1 MVSHKV
7 KVSIFGLV
15 TTSQVFVPFAH
26 AVHDGINNDGK
37 IINAAGEILLYG
49 MNDFS
54 EELGLKWV
62 AGEFNSVDSNS
73 EFNITTFSVLKEKPD
88 ALYFSQ
94 NRLSKTEDSS
104 TLNIG
109 AGVYKL
115 LDASGLM
122 PSYLADRNV
131 VVGAN
136 VFLDVQSGTNSLFN
150 ILGPGVHKRYSVGG
164 VLKTSGID
172 INANIYRAITNELDG
187 YNITNGWD
195 YGIDGVIPGLEQ
207 VKLGASAY
215 NFTGTN
221 EVLKG
226 RKFNIE
232 YKPNSMFTF
241 GTMYDD
247 VNDSDVDTQSVY
259 AKITYTFNAPTD
271 EQLQLKSFEPSTVWD
286 KRYDE
291 VKREN
296 TIRMEK
302 IASIPEIVIGDS
314 VSTINIRGN
323 DTTDIVIKLSQALSA
338 GQEVTLNAE
347 SSQPRYIGFVVNS
360 GDNMG
365 STDSSDDEN
374 TSPVAE
380 TKLVFTSDN
389 WESGFT
395 LKLESLRAMEA
406 DAPTKATITLK
417 VSSNNTAT
425 DFANMLEK
433 ELTVNILPVSGQS
446 DGVVAVDQPE
456 IAPWGTDIQLTGVT
470 GGGTGAIT
478 YAVTNDF
485 ASIGATVDSAGL
497 VSGTTKSGAVV
508 VTVSRAA
515 DNKYLASSKEVIV
528 VFGKSDADVTVATPP
543 VVMWGT
549 DVQISGVSGGGTGA
563 ITYAVTNDLAS
574 IGATVDNAGLVSGTT
589 KSGVIVVT
597 VSRAGDANY
606 EASSVDVIVV
616 FDKSDADVTVTT
628 PGAVMWGNDIQ
639 IPLATGGGTGAITY
653 TVKTDSDLIGAT
665 VDGSGL
671 VSGATEAG
679 SVVITVSRAGD
690 DNFEASSVDVI
701 VTFNKSDSDVTVA
714 TPGVVAWGTDVQIS
728 DVIGGGTGAI
738 TYAVKDDFDSIDAT
752 VDNAGLVSGATKAG
766 AIVVTVSRAGDDNFE
781 ASSVD
786 VIVAFDKSDADVTVV
801 TPASVVWETN
811 VQISGVSGGGTG
823 AITYAVKTDA
833 DSIGATVDGSTGLVS
848 GATKA
853 GSVVITVSRAA
864 DANYNASSADV
875 IVTFDKSNADVT
887 VATPPVVMW
896 GVDVQI
902 SGVSGGGTGAI
913 TYAVT
918 NDSDSIGATVD
929 NAGLVS
935 GTTKSGVIVVTVS
948 RAGDANYEAS
958 SVDVIVVFDKSEGD
972 VTVATPGAVMW
983 GNDIQIPLAIGG
995 GTGAITYAVK
1005 TDADSIGATVDGSGL
1020 VSGATEAGF
1029 VVITVSRAAD
1039 ANFEA
1044 SSVDVTVVFGKSDAD
1059 VTVVTPAS
1067 VAWDTNAQISGV
1079 SGGGTGAI
1087 TYTVKTDSDSI
1098 GATVDSSGLV
1108 SGATKAGA
1116 IVVTV
1121 SRATDAN
1128 YEASSVDV
1136 TVVFDKSDADVTV
1149 ATPTAV
1155 VWGNNVQIPT
1165 AIGGGTGAITYAVK
1179 TDADSIGATVG
1190 GSGLV
1195 SGAAEAGSVVITV
1208 SRAADDNYEASSV
1221 DVIVTFNKSDA
1232 DVTVGTPGTVAWGNS
1247 VQISDVIGG
1256 GTGAITYAVKDDF
1269 DSIGATVDNTGLV
1282 SGATKSGAIVVTVSR
1297 AGDDDFEASSVDVIV
1312 AFDKSDEDVTV
1323 ATPTAV
1329 SWGTDV
1335 QISDVI
1341 GGGTGTITYVVKTD
1355 ADSIGATVDGST
1367 GLVSGAT
1374 KAGSVVITV
1383 SRAADANY
1391 EASSADVIVTFD
1403 KSDIGFIVAQPG
1415 SVSWGTDVQISG
1427 VIGGGTGAITYVV
1440 KTDADSIGATVDG
1453 SGLVSGA
1460 TKAGSVV
1467 ITVSRAADANYEASS
1482 ADVIVTFDKSDIG
1495 FIVAQPGSVSWGT
1508 DVQISGVIG
1517 GGTGAIT
1524 YVVKTDA
1531 DSIGATVD
1539 GSGLVSG
1546 ATEAGSVV
1554 ITVSRAAD
1562 ANYNA
1567 SSADVIV
1574 TFDKSDA
1581 DVTVATPTA
1590 AAWDTNIQISG
1601 VAGGGTGAITYTV
1614 TDADSIGA
1622 MVDGSGLVSGATKA
1636 GSVVITVNR
1645 AADANYNA
1653 SSADVTVVFDKS
1665 DADVTVATP
1674 TAAAW
1679 DTNIQISGVAGGGTG
1694 AITYTVTDSDS
1705 IGAMVDGSGLVSG
1718 ATKAGSV
1725 VITVNRA
1732 ADANYNASSAD
1743 VTVVFDKSEADV
1755 TVATPTAA
1763 AWDTNIQISGISGGG
1778 TGAIT
1783 YTVKTDSDSIGATVD
1798 GSGLVSGATKAGSVI
1813 ITVSRAAD
1821 VNYEASSVD
1830 VTVVFDKSDADVTV
1844 ATPAAVVWGNNVQ
1857 IPTAI
1862 GGGTGAITYAVKDDS
1877 DSIGATVDNA
1887 GLVSGATKAGAIVV
1901 TVSRAGDD
1909 NFEASSVDVIV
1920 VFDKSDEDVTVATP
1934 TAVAWGNDI
1943 QISGVIGGGTGA
1955 ITYVVKTDADS
1966 IGATVDGSTGLVSG
1980 ATKVGSIVITVS
1992 RAADANYNASSA
2004 DVIVTFDKSD
2014 ADVTVATPTAAAWD
2028 TNIQISGV
2036 AGGGTG
2042 AITYTVT
2049 DADSIGAMVDGSGLV
2064 SGATEAGSVVITV
2077 SRAADDNYEA
2087 SSVDVIVTFNKSDA
2101 DVTVGTPT
2109 AVAWGNNVQIS
2120 DVIGGGTG
2128 AITYA
2133 VKDDFDS
2140 IGATVDNTGLVSGA
2154 TKAGAIVVTV
2164 SRAGDDDFEAS
2175 SVDVIVAFDKSD
2187 EDVTVGTP
2195 AAIIWGNDI
2204 QIPLATGGGTGA
2216 ITYTVKTDSD
2226 SIGATVDNAG
2236 LVSGATKAGA
2246 IVVTVSRA
2254 ADANYTASS
2263 ADVIVTF
2270 DKSDADVTV
2279 VTPASVAWDTNVQIS
2294 GVSGGGTGAITYTV
2308 TDADSV
2314 GATVDGSG
2322 LVSGATKAGSVVIT
2336 VSRTGDANFEASS
2349 VDVTV
2354 VFGKSDADVTVVTPA
2369 SVAWDTNAQI
2379 SGVSGGGTGTIT
2391 YTVKTDSD
2399 SIGATVDSSG
2409 LVSGAT
2415 KAGSVIITVSR
2426 AADVNY
2432 EASSVDVTVV
2442 FDKSDADVTVATP
2455 TAVVWG
2461 NNVQIP
2467 TAIGG
2472 GTGAITYAV
2481 KTDADSIGATVDGSG
2496 LVSGATEAGSVVITV
2511 SRVAD
2516 DNYEASSVDVIV
2528 TFNKSDADVT
2538 VATPTAVA
2546 WGTDVQI
2553 SGVIGGG
2560 TGAITYAVKDD
2571 SDSIGATVDNAGL
2584 VSGATKAGAIVVTVS
2599 RAGDDNFEASSV
2611 DVIVVFD
2618 KSDEDVT
2625 VATPTAVAW
2634 GNDIQISGVIGGGT
2648 GAITYA
2654 VKTDSDSIGATVNG
2668 AGLVS
2673 DATKAGSVTITVSR
2687 AGDANY
2693 NASSVD
2699 VIVAFDKSDIGFI
2712 VAQPGSVSWGTDV
2725 QISDVIGGGT
2735 GIITYVVKTDADSIG
2750 ATVDGSTGLVS
2761 GATKA
2766 GSVVITVSR
2775 AADANY
2781 EASSADVIVTF
2792 DKSDIGFIVAQP
2804 GSVSWGTDVQISGVI
2819 GGGTGAITYVV
2830 KTDADSIGATVDG
2843 SGLVSGATE
2852 AGSVVITVSRAAD
2865 ANYNASSADV
2875 IVTFDKSDIGFIV
2888 AQPGSVSWGTDVQI
2902 SGVIGGGTGAITY
2915 VVKTDADSIGAT
2927 VDGSTGL
2934 VSGAT
2939 KVGSIVITVSRAAD
2953 ANYNASSADVIVTFD
2968 KSDADVTVAT
2978 PTAAAW
2984 DTNIQISGV
2993 AGGGTGA
3000 ITYTVTDA
3008 DSIGAMV
3015 DGSGL
3020 VSGATKAGSVVITV
3034 NRAADANYNASSADV
3049 TVVFDKSEADVTVA
3063 TPTVAAWDT
3072 NIQISGISGG
3082 GTGAIT
3088 YTVTDSDSI
3097 GAMVDGSGL
3106 VSGATKA
3113 GSVVITVNRAADANY
3128 NASSADVTVVFDKS
3142 EADVT
3147 VATPTAAAWDT
3158 NIQISGISGGG
3169 TGAITYTVK
3178 TDSDSIGATVDGSGL
3193 VSGATKAGSVIITVS
3208 RVADDNYEASSVD
3221 VIVTFNKSDADV
3233 TVATPTAVAWGTDVQ
3248 ISGVIG
3254 GGTGAITY
3262 AVKDDS
3268 DSIGATVDNAGLVS
3282 GATKAG
3288 AIVVTVSRAGD
3299 DNFEASSVDVIVVFD
3314 KSDED
3319 VTVATPTAVAWG
3331 NDIQISGVI
3340 GGGTGAITYAVKT
3353 DSDSIGATVNGA
3365 GLVSD
3370 ATKAGSVT
3378 ITVSRAGDANYNA
3391 SSVDVIVAFDKSDI
3405 GFIVAQPGSVSWG
3418 TDVQISDVIGGGTG
3432 IITYVV
3438 KTDADSIGATVD
3450 GSTGLVSGAT
3460 KAGSVVITVS
3470 RAADANYEASSADVI
3485 VTFDKSDIGFIV
3497 AQPGSV
3503 SWGTDVQIS
3512 GVIGGGTGAITYVV
3526 KTDADSIGAT
3536 VDGSGLVSGA
3546 TEAGSVVITVSRA
3559 ADANYNASS
3568 ADVIVTFDKS
3578 DADVTVATP
3587 TAAAWD
3593 TNIQISGVA
3602 GGGTGAITYTV
3613 TDADSVGAMV
3623 DGSGLVSGAT
3633 KAGSVIITVSR
3644 AADAN
3649 YNASSADVTVVFDK
3663 SDADVTVATPTAA
3676 AWDTNIQISGVA
3688 GGGTGAITYT
3698 VTDSDSIGAMVDGSG
3713 LVSGAT
3719 KAGSVVITV
3728 NRAAD
3733 ANYNASSADVTVV
3746 FDKSEADVTVATPT
3760 AAAWDTNIQ
3769 ISGISGGGTGAI
3781 TYTVKTDSDSIG
3793 ATVDGSGLVS
3803 GATKAGSVI
3812 ITVSRAADVN
3822 YEASSVDVTVVFD
3835 KSDADVTVAT
3845 PAAVVWGNN
3854 VQIPTAIGGG
3864 TGAITYIVKTDAD
3877 SIGAMVDGSGLVSG
3891 ATEAGSVVITV
3902 SRAADDNYEASS
3914 VDVIVTFNKS
3924 DADVTVATPTAVAWG
3939 NDIQISGVIGG
3950 GTGAITYAVKDDFD
3964 SIGATVDNTGL
3975 VSGATKAGAIVVT
3988 VSRAGDD
3995 NFEASSV
4002 DVIVVFDKSDADV
4015 TVATPTAVVWG
4026 NNVQISDVIGGGTGA
4041 ITYVVKTD
4049 ADSIGATVDGSTGLV
4064 SGATKAGSVV
4074 ITVSRAGDANYN
4086 ASSAD
4091 VIVTFD
4097 KSDIGFIVAQP
4108 GSVSWGTD
4116 VQISGVI
4123 GGGTGAI
4130 TYTVTDADSI
4140 GATVDGSTGFVSGA
4154 TKVGSVVIT
4163 VSRAA
4168 DANYNASSAD
4178 VIVTFDKSDAD
4189 VTVATPAAVIW
4200 GNDIQI
4206 SGVAGG
4212 GTGAITYILTDA
4224 DSVGAT
4230 VDGAGLVSG
4239 AIKSG
4244 SVTVTVNRA
4253 TDANYEAS
4261 SVDVTVVFDRK
4272 VGTLAVATPEIDTW
4286 STPSNKTEFSNAIAL
4301 SGNLSGLGNG
4311 TVTYAVD
4318 PTGTTAINGRVGLN
4332 DGIVLANS
4340 SGDVVVTVTRAADDY
4355 YTEAEASVTVS
4366 LTKAILSQTTW
4377 SIEYDLNSGVYQEN
4391 GETGE
4396 TYIKGTGRKS
4406 TYAEFNLDTDKTT
4419 ATGNIVVDLRT
4430 GVISGVTGPGDV
4442 YLNVTAEENP
4452 LYELNPSPIEVKRIF
4467 NASPPDPDGANAGF
4481 NEVIA
4486 ATPTAVS
4493 WGTDVQISGVIGGGT
4508 GAITYSVKDDSDSI
4522 GATVDNAGLVS
4533 GATKA
4538 GAIVVTVSRAAD
4550 DNYEAS
4556 SVDVIVAFD
4565 KSDIGF
4571 IVAQP
4576 GSVSWGT
4583 DVQISGVI
4591 GGGTGAIT
4599 YVVKTDADSIGA
4611 TVDGSGLVS
4620 GTTEAGSVVITVS
4633 RAGDANYNA
4642 SSADV
4647 IVTFDKSDIGF
4658 IVAQPGSVSWGT
4670 DVQISG
4676 VIGGGTGVI
4685 TYVVKTDADSIGAT
4699 VDGSN
4704 GVVSGATKVGSVVIT
4719 VSRAADANYNAS
4731 SADVIVT
4738 FDKSDADVTVATP
4751 TSVVWGTDVQ
4761 ISGVTGGGTGTI
4773 SYAITTDTDSI
4784 GATVDGSTGLVS
4796 DVIKGGAVVVTVSR
4810 AGDDNFEASSID
4822 VVVTFDKKAS
4832 IGTLG
4837 ADSMSIFSLSS
4848 FTLYKYAKISRN
4860 VGYNENGQTVTYS
4873 GPGIIANADGTV
4885 MSQSDGL
4892 VEVRAGKN
4900 CVIRLV
4906 SGLPHVYVLKDTVC
4920 NAQVT
4925 FEEND
4930 FYTEKVEFIEF
4941 IAAPDS

>member
-37 IINAAGEILLYG
+37 IINAAGELLLHG

-164 VLKTSGID
+164 TLKTSGID

-247 VNDSDVDTQSVY
+247 VNDSNLDTQSVY

-314 VSTINIRGN
+314 VSTIDIRGN

-485 ASIGATVDSAGL
+485 DSIGATVDNAGL

-665 VDGSGL
+665 VD
-671 VSGATEAG
+671 
-679 SVVITVSRAGD
+679 
-690 DNFEASSVDVI
+690 
-701 VTFNKSDSDVTVA
+701 
-714 TPGVVAWGTDVQIS
+714 
-728 DVIGGGTGAI
+728 
-738 TYAVKDDFDSIDAT
+738 
-752 VDNAGLVSGATKAG
+752 NAGLVSGATKAG

-786 VIVAFDKSDADVTVV
+786 VIVTFNKSDSDVTVV

-811 VQISGVSGGGTG
+811 VQISG
-823 AITYAVKTDA
+823 I
-833 DSIGATVDGSTGLVS
+833 
-848 GATKA
+848 
-853 GSVVITVSRAA
+853 
-864 DANYNASSADV
+864 
-875 IVTFDKSNADVT
+875 
-887 VATPPVVMW
+887 
-896 GVDVQI
+896 
-902 SGVSGGGTGAI
+902 
-913 TYAVT
+913 
-918 NDSDSIGATVD
+918 
-929 NAGLVS
+929 
-935 GTTKSGVIVVTVS
+935 
-948 RAGDANYEAS
+948 
-958 SVDVIVVFDKSEGD
+958 
-972 VTVATPGAVMW
+972 
-983 GNDIQIPLAIGG
+983 
-995 GTGAITYAVK
+995 
-1005 TDADSIGATVDGSGL
+1005 
-1020 VSGATEAGF
+1020 
-1029 VVITVSRAAD
+1029 
-1039 ANFEA
+1039 
-1044 SSVDVTVVFGKSDAD
+1044 
-1059 VTVVTPAS
+1059 
-1067 VAWDTNAQISGV
+1067 

-1098 GATVDSSGLV
+1098 GATVDGSGLV
-1108 SGATKAGA
+1108 SGATKAGSV
-1116 IVVTV
+1116 IITV
-1121 SRATDAN
+1121 SRAGDTN
-1128 YEASSVDV
+1128 FEASSVDV

-1179 TDADSIGATVG
+1179 
-1190 GSGLV
+1190 
-1195 SGAAEAGSVVITV
+1195 
-1208 SRAADDNYEASSV
+1208 
-1221 DVIVTFNKSDA
+1221 
-1232 DVTVGTPGTVAWGNS
+1232 
-1247 VQISDVIGG
+1247 
-1256 GTGAITYAVKDDF
+1256 
-1269 DSIGATVDNTGLV
+1269 
-1282 SGATKSGAIVVTVSR
+1282 
-1297 AGDDDFEASSVDVIV
+1297 
-1312 AFDKSDEDVTV
+1312 
-1323 ATPTAV
+1323 
-1329 SWGTDV
+1329 
-1335 QISDVI
+1335 
-1341 GGGTGTITYVVKTD
+1341 
-1355 ADSIGATVDGST
+1355 
-1367 GLVSGAT
+1367 
-1374 KAGSVVITV
+1374 
-1383 SRAADANY
+1383 
-1391 EASSADVIVTFD
+1391 
-1403 KSDIGFIVAQPG
+1403 
-1415 SVSWGTDVQISG
+1415 
-1427 VIGGGTGAITYVV
+1427 
-1440 KTDADSIGATVDG
+1440 
-1453 SGLVSGA
+1453 
-1460 TKAGSVV
+1460 
-1467 ITVSRAADANYEASS
+1467 
-1482 ADVIVTFDKSDIG
+1482 
-1495 FIVAQPGSVSWGT
+1495 
-1508 DVQISGVIG
+1508 
-1517 GGTGAIT
+1517 
-1524 YVVKTDA
+1524 
-1531 DSIGATVD
+1531 
-1539 GSGLVSG
+1539 
-1546 ATEAGSVV
+1546 
-1554 ITVSRAAD
+1554 
-1562 ANYNA
+1562 
-1567 SSADVIV
+1567 
-1574 TFDKSDA
+1574 
-1581 DVTVATPTA
+1581 
-1590 AAWDTNIQISG
+1590 
-1601 VAGGGTGAITYTV
+1601 
-1614 TDADSIGA
+1614 
-1622 MVDGSGLVSGATKA
+1622 
-1636 GSVVITVNR
+1636 
-1645 AADANYNA
+1645 
-1653 SSADVTVVFDKS
+1653 
-1665 DADVTVATP
+1665 
-1674 TAAAW
+1674 
-1679 DTNIQISGVAGGGTG
+1679 
-1694 AITYTVTDSDS
+1694 
-1705 IGAMVDGSGLVSG
+1705 
-1718 ATKAGSV
+1718 
-1725 VITVNRA
+1725 
-1732 ADANYNASSAD
+1732 
-1743 VTVVFDKSEADV
+1743 
-1755 TVATPTAA
+1755 
-1763 AWDTNIQISGISGGG
+1763 
-1778 TGAIT
+1778 
-1783 YTVKTDSDSIGATVD
+1783 
-1798 GSGLVSGATKAGSVI
+1798 
-1813 ITVSRAAD
+1813 
-1821 VNYEASSVD
+1821 
-1830 VTVVFDKSDADVTV
+1830 
-1844 ATPAAVVWGNNVQ
+1844 
-1857 IPTAI
+1857 
-1862 GGGTGAITYAVKDDS
+1862 
-1877 DSIGATVDNA
+1877 
-1887 GLVSGATKAGAIVV
+1887 
-1901 TVSRAGDD
+1901 
-1909 NFEASSVDVIV
+1909 
-1920 VFDKSDEDVTVATP
+1920 
-1934 TAVAWGNDI
+1934 
-1943 QISGVIGGGTGA
+1943 
-1955 ITYVVKTDADS
+1955 
-1966 IGATVDGSTGLVSG
+1966 
-1980 ATKVGSIVITVS
+1980 
-1992 RAADANYNASSA
+1992 
-2004 DVIVTFDKSD
+2004 
-2014 ADVTVATPTAAAWD
+2014 
-2028 TNIQISGV
+2028 
-2036 AGGGTG
+2036 
-2042 AITYTVT
+2042 T

-2415 KAGSVIITVSR
+2415 KAGSVVITVSR
-2426 AADVNY
+2426 ATDANY

-2442 FDKSDADVTVATP
+2442 FDKSDADITVATP

-2546 WGTDVQI
+2546 WGNDIQI

-2560 TGAITYAVKDD
+2560 TGAITYAVKND

-2618 KSDEDVT
+2618 KSDADVT
-2625 VATPTAVAW
+2625 VATPTAVVW
-2634 GNDIQISGVIGGGT
+2634 GN
-2648 GAITYA
+2648 
-2654 VKTDSDSIGATVNG
+2654 N
-2668 AGLVS
+2668 
-2673 DATKAGSVTITVSR
+2673 
-2687 AGDANY
+2687 
-2693 NASSVD
+2693 
-2699 VIVAFDKSDIGFI
+2699 
-2712 VAQPGSVSWGTDV
+2712 V

-2735 GIITYVVKTDADSIG
+2735 GAITYVVKTDADSIG

-2766 GSVVITVSR
+2766 GSVTITVSR
-2775 AADANY
+2775 A
-2781 EASSADVIVTF
+2781 
-2792 DKSDIGFIVAQP
+2792 G
-2804 GSVSWGTDVQISGVI
+2804 
-2819 GGGTGAITYVV
+2819 
-2830 KTDADSIGATVDG
+2830 
-2843 SGLVSGATE
+2843 
-2852 AGSVVITVSRAAD
+2852 D

-2875 IVTFDKSDIGFIV
+2875 IVTFDKSNIGFIV

-2939 KVGSIVITVSRAAD
+2939 KVGSVIITVSRAAD

-2984 DTNIQISGV
+2984 DTNVQISGV
-2993 AGGGTGA
+2993 SGGGTGA

-3008 DSIGAMV
+3008 DSVGATV

-3020 VSGATKAGSVVITV
+3020 VSGATKAGSIVITV
-3034 NRAADANYNASSADV
+3034 SRTGDANFEASSVDVTVVFGKSDADV
-3049 TVVFDKSEADVTVA
+3049 TVVTPASVA
-3063 TPTVAAWDT
+3063 WET
-3072 NIQISGISGG
+3072 NVQISG
-3082 GTGAIT
+3082 
-3088 YTVTDSDSI
+3088 V
-3097 GAMVDGSGL
+3097 
-3106 VSGATKA
+3106 
-3113 GSVVITVNRAADANY
+3113 
-3128 NASSADVTVVFDKS
+3128 
-3142 EADVT
+3142 
-3147 VATPTAAAWDT
+3147 
-3158 NIQISGISGGG
+3158 SGGG

-3193 VSGATKAGSVIITVS
+3193 VSGATKAGSV
-3208 RVADDNYEASSVD
+3208 
-3221 VIVTFNKSDADV
+3221 
-3233 TVATPTAVAWGTDVQ
+3233 
-3248 ISGVIG
+3248 
-3254 GGTGAITY
+3254 
-3262 AVKDDS
+3262 
-3268 DSIGATVDNAGLVS
+3268 
-3282 GATKAG
+3282 
-3288 AIVVTVSRAGD
+3288 
-3299 DNFEASSVDVIVVFD
+3299 
-3314 KSDED
+3314 
-3319 VTVATPTAVAWG
+3319 
-3331 NDIQISGVI
+3331 
-3340 GGGTGAITYAVKT
+3340 
-3353 DSDSIGATVNGA
+3353 
-3365 GLVSD
+3365 
-3370 ATKAGSVT
+3370 T
-3378 ITVSRAGDANYNA
+3378 ITVSRAGDAN
-3391 SSVDVIVAFDKSDI
+3391 F
-3405 GFIVAQPGSVSWG
+3405 
-3418 TDVQISDVIGGGTG
+3418 
-3432 IITYVV
+3432 
-3438 KTDADSIGATVD
+3438 
-3450 GSTGLVSGAT
+3450 
-3460 KAGSVVITVS
+3460 
-3470 RAADANYEASSADVI
+3470 
-3485 VTFDKSDIGFIV
+3485 
-3497 AQPGSV
+3497 
-3503 SWGTDVQIS
+3503 
-3512 GVIGGGTGAITYVV
+3512 
-3526 KTDADSIGAT
+3526 
-3536 VDGSGLVSGA
+3536 
-3546 TEAGSVVITVSRA
+3546 
-3559 ADANYNASS
+3559 
-3568 ADVIVTFDKS
+3568 
-3578 DADVTVATP
+3578 
-3587 TAAAWD
+3587 
-3593 TNIQISGVA
+3593 
-3602 GGGTGAITYTV
+3602 
-3613 TDADSVGAMV
+3613 
-3623 DGSGLVSGAT
+3623 
-3633 KAGSVIITVSR
+3633 
-3644 AADAN
+3644 
-3649 YNASSADVTVVFDK
+3649 
-3663 SDADVTVATPTAA
+3663 
-3676 AWDTNIQISGVA
+3676 
-3688 GGGTGAITYT
+3688 
-3698 VTDSDSIGAMVDGSG
+3698 
-3713 LVSGAT
+3713 
-3719 KAGSVVITV
+3719 
-3728 NRAAD
+3728 
-3733 ANYNASSADVTVV
+3733 
-3746 FDKSEADVTVATPT
+3746 
-3760 AAAWDTNIQ
+3760 
-3769 ISGISGGGTGAI
+3769 
-3781 TYTVKTDSDSIG
+3781 
-3793 ATVDGSGLVS
+3793 
-3803 GATKAGSVI
+3803 
-3812 ITVSRAADVN
+3812 
-3822 YEASSVDVTVVFD
+3822 EASSVDVTVVFD

-3988 VSRAGDD
+3988 VNRAGDD

-4064 SGATKAGSVV
+4064 SGATKAGSVT

-4086 ASSAD
+4086 ASSVD

-4108 GSVSWGTD
+4108 GSVSWGND
-4116 VQISGVI
+4116 VQISGVSGGGTGAI
-4123 GGGTGAI
+4123 TYTVTDADSIGATVDGSGLVSGATKAGSVVITVSRAADANYNASSADVIVAFDKSDIGFIVAQPGSVSWGNDVQISGVSGGGTGAI

-4140 GATVDGSTGFVSGA
+4140 GATVDGSTGLVSGA
-4154 TKVGSVVIT
+4154 TKAGSVVIT

-4168 DANYNASSAD
+4168 DANYNAFSAD

-4189 VTVATPAAVIW
+4189 VTVATPTSVIW

-4206 SGVAGG
+4206 PAAIGG
-4212 GTGAITYILTDA
+4212 GTGAITYIVTDA

-4261 SVDVTVVFDRK
+4261 SADVIVTFDRK
-4272 VGTLAVATPEIDTW
+4272 VGTLTVATPPVNIW
-4286 STPSNKTEFSNAIAL
+4286 SSPSNKTGTSAAIAL

-4311 TVTYAVD
+4311 TVTYVVD

-4332 DGIVLANS
+4332 DGIVSANS
-4340 SGDVVVTVTRAADDY
+4340 AGDVVVTVTRAADDY
-4355 YTEAEASVTVS
+4355 YTEADASVTIS
-4366 LTKAILSQTTW
+4366 LTKAILSQMTW
-4377 SIEYDLNSGVYQEN
+4377 SIEYDLNSGVYHEN

-4396 TYIKGTGRKS
+4396 IFIKGTGRLS
-4406 TYAEFNLDTDKTT
+4406 TYAEFNLDTGKTT

-4452 LYELNPSPIEVKRIF
+4452 LYEVNPSPIEVIRIF
-4467 NASPPDPDGANAGF
+4467 NASTPA
-4481 NEVIA
+4481 VTA
-4486 ATPTAVS
+4486 ATPS
-4493 WGTDVQISGVIGGGT
+4493 
-4508 GAITYSVKDDSDSI
+4508 
-4522 GATVDNAGLVS
+4522 ATVLGN
-4533 GATKA
+4533 
-4538 GAIVVTVSRAAD
+4538 
-4550 DNYEAS
+4550 N
-4556 SVDVIVAFD
+4556 
-4565 KSDIGF
+4565 
-4571 IVAQP
+4571 
-4576 GSVSWGT
+4576 
-4583 DVQISGVI
+4583 
-4591 GGGTGAIT
+4591 
-4599 YVVKTDADSIGA
+4599 
-4611 TVDGSGLVS
+4611 
-4620 GTTEAGSVVITVS
+4620 
-4633 RAGDANYNA
+4633 
-4642 SSADV
+4642 
-4647 IVTFDKSDIGF
+4647 
-4658 IVAQPGSVSWGT
+4658 
-4670 DVQISG
+4670 
-4676 VIGGGTGVI
+4676 
-4685 TYVVKTDADSIGAT
+4685 
-4699 VDGSN
+4699 
-4704 GVVSGATKVGSVVIT
+4704 
-4719 VSRAADANYNAS
+4719 
-4731 SADVIVT
+4731 
-4738 FDKSDADVTVATP
+4738 
-4751 TSVVWGTDVQ
+4751 VQ
-4761 ISGVTGGGTGTI
+4761 ISGVTGGGGGTI
-4773 SYAITTDTDSI
+4773 SYTVKDDTGSTGASVDS
-4784 GATVDGSTGLVS
+4784 STGLVS
-4796 DVIKGGAVVVTVSR
+4796 GATNAGTVIITVNRAADANYETSSADV
-4810 AGDDNFEASSID
+4810 D
-4822 VVVTFDKKAS
+4822 VTF
-4832 IGTLG
+4832 IT
-4837 ADSMSIFSLSS
+4837 
-4848 FTLYKYAKISRN
+4848 N
-4860 VGYNENGQTVTYS
+4860 
-4873 GPGIIANADGTV
+4873 
-4885 MSQSDGL
+4885 
-4892 VEVRAGKN
+4892 
-4900 CVIRLV
+4900 
-4906 SGLPHVYVLKDTVC
+4906 
-4920 NAQVT
+4920 
-4925 FEEND
+4925 
-4930 FYTEKVEFIEF
+4930 
-4941 IAAPDS
+4941 